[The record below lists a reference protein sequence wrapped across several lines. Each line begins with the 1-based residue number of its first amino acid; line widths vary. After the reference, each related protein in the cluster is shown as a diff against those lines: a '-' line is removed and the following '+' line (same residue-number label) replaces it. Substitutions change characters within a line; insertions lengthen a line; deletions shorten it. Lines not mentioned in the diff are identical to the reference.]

1 MARAEF
7 AALGKRRGNFD
18 SIPTKENLF
27 ARHVGGGE
35 FLDFLFRGG
44 DKQACLANHLSAKNG
59 MINSLEPKAPDN
71 RKEHTYRLDHI
82 GNIAPPARVSH
93 RGPQK
98 IVKPEDVN
106 HIEIQ

>member
-1 MARAEF
+1 MGRAEF
-7 AALGKRRGNFD
+7 TAFGKRCGNFD
-18 SIPTKENLF
+18 SIATKRNLF
-27 ARHVGGGE
+27 ARHIGGGE

-44 DKQACLANHLSAKNG
+44 DQQVCLANHLPAENG
-59 MINSLEPKAPDN
+59 MINSLEPKTPDN

-98 IVKPEDVN
+98 IVESENVN
-106 HIEIQ
+106 NIEIL